1 MLIRITDSWIHFLK
15 INFTVSKN
23 LRIGYLFSNCEVYEG
38 EDGDCDYEARHPQD
52 QECQQHHRTQLL
64 AIHLREA

>member
-1 MLIRITDSWIHFLK
+1 MNRL
-15 INFTVSKN
+15 
-23 LRIGYLFSNCEVYEG
+23 YLFSNCEVYEG

-64 AIHLREA
+64 AIHLREAWSIGVEYILFS